1 MSSFRFP
8 RQVHG
13 KLTKTTPQFSH
24 LISNDLITLRLDKYF
39 LSGQRITSLATRA
52 KMTNSISFLSH
63 MMCWNLKKIYEK
75 IRENFKK
82 LWGSNRA
89 ANFLYCIVFVH
100 LQIFVEHC
108 VFSNLKLLKHNLSEH
123 RQISL
128 FENNCKTK
136 MFSSWKKIKNYKNY
150 SIFKKVCH
158 NLKTHIYTI
167 HEENNIVN
175 LVVNHFS
182 RRDFKES
189 HPHNSWG
196 R

>member
-1 MSSFRFP
+1 MRRWPIQFHSCLTWYTKIWKKYMKKL
-8 RQVHG
+8 G
-13 KLTKTTPQFSH
+13 K
-24 LISNDLITLRLDKYF
+24 IS
-39 LSGQRITSLATRA
+39 
-52 KMTNSISFLSH
+52 
-63 MMCWNLKKIYEK
+63 
-75 IRENFKK
+75 KK

-136 MFSSWKKIKNYKNY
+136 MFSSWKKIKNYKKN